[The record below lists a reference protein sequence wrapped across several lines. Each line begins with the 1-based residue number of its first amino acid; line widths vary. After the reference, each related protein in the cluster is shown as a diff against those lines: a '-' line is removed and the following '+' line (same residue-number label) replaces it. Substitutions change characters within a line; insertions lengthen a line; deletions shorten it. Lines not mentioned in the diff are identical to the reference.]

1 MRSTATLAIT
11 WVKPDI
17 TCEEWEFSSHPAK
30 QDFYRRHGITWER
43 ILALF
48 DQGSL
53 VPWPRSGTLS
63 GIPVEGSHHSYD
75 DYCRYLSRA
84 KRNYRVNYS
93 RMEEDLQRSGELT
106 LPAPIV
112 LLCNGEALLFS
123 GWRRLCLAWNNGM
136 APGVWLVTVEGGAAC
151 A

>member
-1 MRSTATLAIT
+1 MRSTSHLTIT

-17 TCEEWEFSSHPAK
+17 SCEEWEFTTHPAK
-30 QDFYRRHGITWER
+30 QEFYRRHGITWKQ
-43 ILALF
+43 ILASF
-48 DQGSL
+48 DRGGL
-53 VPWPRSGTLS
+53 VPWPRSGTLA
-63 GIPVEGSHHSYD
+63 GFPVEGSHHSYEE
-75 DYCRYLSRA
+75 YTRYLSRA

-93 RMEEDLQRSGELT
+93 RMEQELQRSGELT

-112 LLCNGEALLFS
+112 LSCGEEALLFS

-136 APGVWLVTVEGGAAC
+136 VPGVWLVPVERSVPC